1 MKFCLLALFIFSL
14 NLSANDDCNDKLIEK
29 LEKEYKK
36 SKTVRGV
43 PLEQYQWDILP
54 GGIFFYKL
62 KSKNGTYSVYI
73 LEDRQKGS
81 ATFSSENPFRMNGKI
96 SPRICNT
103 FSSPR
108 SDGEKKIVEELK
120 NNLEQEEH

>member
-62 KSKNGTYSVYI
+62 KNDLTSFIICRYGLI
-73 LEDRQKGS
+73 LVSIAQ
-81 ATFSSENPFRMNGKI
+81 I
-96 SPRICNT
+96 
-103 FSSPR
+103 
-108 SDGEKKIVEELK
+108 EE
-120 NNLEQEEH
+120 